1 MEFDFI
7 LACGDSFTEGCQ
19 ERIGRGING
28 TWPGIV
34 ANHFGVPFANIATG
48 GSSNTTIA
56 LQPVNTPH
64 GNIQDGAWIDWSG
77 IGDSKKPLI
86 IFAFTIMDRWTY
98 FHPEVGTIHSHYSI
112 DPQYMEGINGNK
124 WTAMQKHIPID
135 AFGGYSGKWLKTTTG
150 KPYQVEN
157 FLWATIQAIM
167 TAMQYQSLIPN
178 ATVLWGFIHE
188 GSAYPFGKDITQ
200 LTTFED
206 DIVVDGVVWP
216 SMDSCFN
223 KWFDYKPLQRVL
235 NEEDDIIGQGDRH
248 PNRKGIQSIANIFI
262 EGLNEV

>member
-1 MEFDFI
+1 MDFDFI

-19 ERIGRGING
+19 DQLGQGVNR
-28 TWPGIV
+28 TWPGLV
-34 ANHFGVPFANIATG
+34 ASHFGVPFANIAQG
-48 GSSNTTIA
+48 GSSNTAIA

-64 GNIQDGAWIDWSG
+64 GNSKKTSAIYWNGLGNA
-77 IGDSKKPLI
+77 KKPLI

-98 FHPEVGTIHSHYSI
+98 YDPETGLIQSHYSI

-124 WTAMQKHIPID
+124 WTAMQKHIPIE

-150 KPYQVEN
+150 KSYEVEN
-157 FLWATIQAIM
+157 YLWATTQAIM

-178 ATVLWGFIHE
+178 ANVLWGFIHE

-200 LTTFED
+200 LTTYEG
-206 DIVVDGVVWP
+206 DIVIDGVAWP
-216 SMDSCFN
+216 DMDSCFN

-235 NEEDDIIGQGDRH
+235 NEEDIIGQGDRH
-248 PNRKGIQSIANIFI
+248 PNSKGIKSIADIFI
-262 EGLNEV
+262 EGLNGV